1 MKTLTTILG
10 PLLALAAGAYA
21 WQSGSGA
28 DIACTTV
35 VMVWCAVWW
44 IFEPIPIPATS
55 LIPIIFLPAFG
66 VITPAQLGEAIGS
79 PIILLLLGGFFLS
92 TALTRSGAHRRV
104 AIMIVR
110 LIGLQ
115 PRFIVIGF
123 MVAAASLSMWI
134 SNVATTLMLV
144 PIALAAIE
152 DNDSPEFRTTLLLA
166 VAYAASVGGIGTPI
180 GTTPNLIYLQVMEN
194 VGADAPGFLE
204 WMTWTVPIVV
214 IMLPLMAW
222 WLTRNITDSATSHI
236 PKLGAWRPEE
246 VRTLTIFAITALA
259 WVFRKEPFG
268 GWTGLIGLPTINDAS
283 IALTAVLIMFLVPNG
298 KGKQQRL
305 LNWETAEAVPWGTLI
320 LFAGGLA
327 LAKGFTASGLD
338 QVIGGSLGFLASLP
352 PPVLVFGLCLGV
364 TFLTEIT
371 SNTATTALLMPV
383 LAAVAVGS
391 DLPPALLM
399 TPAAISASF
408 AFMLPVATGP
418 NAIVYG
424 SGHIS
429 TRKMARE
436 GFVLNLM
443 GAGVIGTVMLFIFYW

>member
-1 MKTLTTILG
+1 MKILTTILG
-10 PLLALAAGAYA
+10 PVLALV
-21 WQSGSGA
+21 SGA
-28 DIACTTV
+28 MSWHSGAGMDIACTTTV
-35 VMVWCAVWW
+35 LVWCAIWW

-66 VITPAQLGEAIGS
+66 VITPGQLGEAIGS
-79 PIILLLLGGFFLS
+79 PIILLLMGGFFLS
-92 TALTRSGAHRRV
+92 TALTRSGAHRRI

-110 LIGLQ
+110 RIGLR
-115 PRFIVIGF
+115 PRLIVIGF
-123 MVAAASLSMWI
+123 MIAAASLSMWI

-152 DNDSPEFRTTLLLA
+152 SNESPEFRATLLLA

-180 GTTPNLIYLQVMEN
+180 GTTPNLIFLQVLDS
-194 VGADAPGFLE
+194 VGGETPGFLE
-204 WMTWTVPIVV
+204 WMTWTLPIVV

-222 WLTRNITDSATSHI
+222 WLTRNISDTGSTTF
-236 PKLGAWRPEE
+236 PELGPWRPEE
-246 VRTLTIFAITALA
+246 IRTLTIFALTAAA

-268 GWTGLIGLPTINDAS
+268 GWTDMIGLPAINDAS
-283 IALTAVLIMFLVPNG
+283 IALAAVLIMFLVPNG
-298 KGKQQRL
+298 KGGGQRL

-327 LAKGFTASGLD
+327 LAKGFTVSGLD
-338 QVIGGSLGFLASLP
+338 QLIGGSLGFFATLP
-352 PPVLVFGLCLGV
+352 PPVLVFGLCLLV
-364 TFLTEIT
+364 TFLTEVT

-399 TPAAISASF
+399 APAAISASF

-424 SGHIS
+424 TGTIS
-429 TRKMARE
+429 TGKMARE
-436 GFVLNLM
+436 GFVLNLL
-443 GAGVIGTVMLFIFYW
+443 GAGVIGSVMLFVFYW